1 MQELYLFREVAP
13 KFPNQL
19 FTMKFLT
26 WFSPYVNA
34 EERKK
39 AIEIFRK
46 QYPKDVIWTMK
57 IVKGYSGITKRPKT
71 K

>member
-1 MQELYLFREVAP
+1 
-13 KFPNQL
+13 
-19 FTMKFLT
+19 MKFLT